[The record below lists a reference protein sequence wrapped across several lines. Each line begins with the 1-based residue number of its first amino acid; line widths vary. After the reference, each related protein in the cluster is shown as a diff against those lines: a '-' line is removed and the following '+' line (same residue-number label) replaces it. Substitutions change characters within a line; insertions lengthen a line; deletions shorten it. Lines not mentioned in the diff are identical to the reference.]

1 MRECLEKDPTDRTEE
16 DIETLLEFTK
26 NLQAFTN
33 MTLAVRRA
41 LCSVMVFAVVEKSDT
56 MVMNDGEELDS
67 WSVLING
74 HVEIKHSNGE
84 KDELQVGDSFGIL
97 PTMDTLYHRGVM
109 KTKCDDCQFVCITQT
124 DYYRIQHQGEEN
136 TKRHE
141 ENGQVV
147 MVTELRQGTLGES
160 VRRGHVVIRG
170 TPDRLLLQLIEENSM
185 TDPTYVEDFL
195 LTHRTFY
202 ECSQNVMRQLLK
214 WFESESTSPQQTT
227 ATAVQIR
234 DRVTRVILLWVN
246 NHFTDFETDP
256 QMMNFLETFEN
267 GLDSKNMHEQLHL
280 LHIACAA
287 KARTR
292 VITLARSSRDE
303 SLHFNIVGG
312 YEKGNFGIFISNVD
326 KGTKAE
332 DVGLKRGD
340 QILEVNGQSF
350 EHMKLA
356 RALEL
361 MTGTTHLSITV
372 KSNLLT
378 FKEMLQT
385 PDNNSPRPRS
395 SRRTVATSELAKLH
409 SHNSHRLRL
418 SSADLLTSSTPLDQT
433 DCVSVS
439 NLDTNIQMQLPPV
452 KKDSASSTTS
462 SATKSGSGF
471 MTLVPRRR
479 IQKALIKM
487 KLYPTNNPALL
498 LDTDDQ
504 DAQSASSSPIS
515 TTSPANGPC
524 KFFFP

>member
-1 MRECLEKDPTDRTEE
+1 
-16 DIETLLEFTK
+16 
-26 NLQAFTN
+26 

-141 ENGQVV
+141 ENGLVV

-170 TPDRLLLQLIEENSM
+170 TPERLLLQLIEENSM

-202 ECSQNVMRQLLK
+202 TCSQNVMRQLLK

-256 QMMNFLETFEN
+256 QMMSFLETFEH
-267 GLDSKNMHEQLHL
+267 GLESKNMHEQLHL

-312 YEKGNFGIFISNVD
+312 YEKGGFGIFISNVD

-340 QILEVNGQSF
+340 QILEVNGHSF

-361 MTGTTHLSITV
+361 MTGTTHLSITA

-395 SRRTVATSELAKLH
+395 SRRTVASSELAKLH

-439 NLDTNIQMQLPPV
+439 NLDTNLQMQLPPV
-452 KKDSASSTTS
+452 KKDSASSNSTTS

-515 TTSPANGPC
+515 TTSPANGPG
-524 KFFFP
+524 KIVIYFFPRIYSNECRC